1 MRKIY
6 TDLTQLIGHT
16 PLLEVKKIEE
26 AERLKARLLVKLES
40 FNPGG
45 SIKDRAALAM
55 IDSAVASGQL
65 APGGTIVEPT
75 SGNTGIGLA
84 WIGVSRGFEV
94 ILTMPESMSVE
105 RRSILQALGA
115 TLILTPAQS
124 GMNGAIAE
132 AERLV
137 REIPGAVMMRQFDN
151 PANPEIHSLT
161 TAREIWDDTDGRVGI
176 VVAGVGTGGTLTGIA
191 RALKQMNDAVEAV
204 GVEPSESP
212 VLEGGKAG
220 PHGIHGIGA
229 GFVPGNYDAG
239 VVDRVIAVDTVSAYA
254 GARMLAAKEGVFA
267 GISSGAAFYAAMELA
282 RKDENVGKTI
292 VAVLPDTGDRYLST
306 PLYAPKE

>member
-26 AERLKARLLVKLES
+26 AEGLKARLLVKLES

-115 TLILTPAQS
+115 TLILTPALE

-161 TAREIWDDTDGRVGI
+161 TAQEIWDDTDGRVDI

-191 RALKQMNDAVEAV
+191 RALKQLNDAVEAV

-220 PHGIHGIGA
+220 PHGIQGIGA

-254 GARMLAAKEGVFA
+254 GARLLAAKEGVFA

-282 RKDENVGKTI
+282 RKDENAGKTI
-292 VAVLPDTGDRYLST
+292 VAILPDTGDRYLST